1 MVTHS
6 NSKINDDFKYNKNS
20 GMYVCN
26 AEHMAIKKTIK
37 KEIITITIQK
47 LIIISLPWK
56 NINIVFLKQRL

>member
-6 NSKINDDFKYNKNS
+6 NSKINDDFKYNKDS

-37 KEIITITIQK
+37 NKSIPV
-47 LIIISLPWK
+47 S
-56 NINIVFLKQRL
+56 F